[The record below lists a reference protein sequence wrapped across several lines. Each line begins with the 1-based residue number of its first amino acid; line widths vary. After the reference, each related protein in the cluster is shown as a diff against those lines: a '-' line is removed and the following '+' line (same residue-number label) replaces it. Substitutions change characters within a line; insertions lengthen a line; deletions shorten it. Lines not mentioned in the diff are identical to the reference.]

1 MNRNFLTI
9 PVSFILYLLFQ
20 VLFFRKLVLFDI
32 AFCLPY
38 IGFILFL
45 PVSFSPVILMALG
58 FLLGFSLDIFQNS
71 QGLHAS
77 ATVMIGFIR
86 NFWLNRITP
95 QGGYE
100 AAGDR
105 PFKALGIQ
113 WFLYYLIP
121 LLLIHHTLLFF
132 IEAGGFA
139 MTGLTLAKAF
149 LSFLFT
155 LFTLFLYRFVLA
167 AR

>member
-9 PVSFILYLLFQ
+9 PGSFILYLLFQ
-20 VLFFRKLVLFDI
+20 VLFFRKLVLFDM

-45 PVSFSPVILMALG
+45 PITFSPVILMSLG
-58 FLLGFSLDIFQNS
+58 FLLGLSIDIFQNS

-77 ATVMIGFIR
+77 AAVMTGFVR
-86 NFWLNRITP
+86 NFWLGRITP
-95 QGGYE
+95 QGGYDVV
-100 AAGDR
+100 GDQ
-105 PFKALGIQ
+105 PFRLLGLQ

-121 LLLIHHTLLFF
+121 LLLLHHTLLFF
-132 IEAGGFA
+132 IEAGGFS